1 MVGEEMEVAVVVE
14 EVAVE
19 VVGAE
24 EVATIQVN
32 HFPEKM
38 WD

>member
-19 VVGAE
+19 VVVGQPVELSCRLMAWS
-24 EVATIQVN
+24 V
-32 HFPEKM
+32 K
-38 WD
+38 